1 MLVLVFNE
9 ERENDVFS
17 KKWFW
22 DIHEWNTGKSKV
34 WASWIIFYGIVF
46 HFIQSPS

>member
-1 MLVLVFNE
+1 MDLSIYLNALFKMLVLVFNK

-22 DIHEWNTGKSKV
+22 DIHK
-34 WASWIIFYGIVF
+34 
-46 HFIQSPS
+46 

>member
-1 MLVLVFNE
+1 MDLSIYLNALFKMLLLVFNE

-22 DIHEWNTGKSKV
+22 DIHE
-34 WASWIIFYGIVF
+34 
-46 HFIQSPS
+46 